1 MNKKAAWLLLFP
13 LLSFHLF
20 GMSADEA
27 YPAVRDVLSA
37 IPIPSYTVYTV
48 GAEDIE
54 GILGAAADLGI
65 NFFELIDCMYRY
77 LEPNNKRLEIS
88 GELLRNARVSF
99 GYGGYPVEELLPIE
113 RMVRVQVGKCFT
125 QLQRPLEMTLDAPYS
140 VYIEVATAAYDTEC
154 GFTKIEPLN
163 FLESYGMYIKKWNIV
178 KPVRKIH
185 LYEPGLGAVYAQGFF
200 KPKLV
205 LRTRRSRR
213 VSNGSGVTGSC
224 APRLRGYHGTGLTSV
239 SQQKIAA
246 GARYLPFPMQRRAL
260 PIARYPVP

>member
-27 YPAVRDVLSA
+27 YPTIRDVLSA

-48 GAEDIE
+48 GAEDME

-200 KPKLV
+200 KPKRWSLYPI
-205 LRTRRSRR
+205 TRI
-213 VSNGSGVTGSC
+213 T
-224 APRLRGYHGTGLTSV
+224 HTEEQE
-239 SQQKIAA
+239 SQ
-246 GARYLPFPMQRRAL
+246 
-260 PIARYPVP
+260 